1 MRPWE
6 VRGRRGSH
14 WGHWSW
20 GRRLAGHRHVSHCS
34 KFFAA
39 MGKVQPGK
47 NSRAAGAGRHQP
59 RLSAGRGSQ
68 REVSQ
73 TWLGG
78 AKAGMFSKLDVEKR
92 LVVAWCG
99 VGRVFRST
107 ADGAEK
113 FSAFPRCV
121 LWTLVF
127 SRCEFNFCVSVRIV
141 AISKNCTWHSRAVRW
156 GANGERRNGANWL
169 LGLRIFT
176 STYNIYWLRISYSGL
191 FLLLLHLS
199 SSFLPF
205 LPFLLLSLSLSP
217 SSAIVAPTRPY
228 QPMYHPKIAE
238 QYRVANASKSVIPI
252 SENLRNVPGSA
263 EAPQL
268 PSKSFSAT
276 ETKHEAT
283 EPKGTRT
290 QQKRPQTNRTVLK
303 PMSLPANI
311 PLDAIFTSSAMI
323 LRAQL

>member
-1 MRPWE
+1 
-6 VRGRRGSH
+6 
-14 WGHWSW
+14 
-20 GRRLAGHRHVSHCS
+20 
-34 KFFAA
+34 
-39 MGKVQPGK
+39 
-47 NSRAAGAGRHQP
+47 
-59 RLSAGRGSQ
+59 
-68 REVSQ
+68 
-73 TWLGG
+73 
-78 AKAGMFSKLDVEKR
+78 
-92 LVVAWCG
+92 
-99 VGRVFRST
+99 
-107 ADGAEK
+107 
-113 FSAFPRCV
+113 
-121 LWTLVF
+121 
-127 SRCEFNFCVSVRIV
+127 
-141 AISKNCTWHSRAVRW
+141 
-156 GANGERRNGANWL
+156 
-169 LGLRIFT
+169 
-176 STYNIYWLRISYSGL
+176 
-191 FLLLLHLS
+191 
-199 SSFLPF
+199 
-205 LPFLLLSLSLSP
+205 
-217 SSAIVAPTRPY
+217 VAPTRPY